1 MSRAPPGGDGDPF
14 PPLVLPITEKED
26 CMSRRRDDSG
36 QGNTEYAL
44 LIVVVLAIFLVIVG
58 LTQTNAPGFFTAL
71 WERLMAAVRS

>member
-1 MSRAPPGGDGDPF
+1 
-14 PPLVLPITEKED
+14 
-26 CMSRRRDDSG
+26 MSRRRDDSG

-44 LIVVVLAIFLVIVG
+44 LIVVVLAIFLVILG